1 MNAFLASASQFLFQ
15 LFLHYKYW
23 LLFPITALEGPLITM
38 AAGFL
43 VSVHQINPWIALPI
57 IIAGDTTGDVLYY
70 GIGWF
75 GERTRFSRWV
85 IKKLNFERHKER
97 VKHEFEKRGG
107 KLLLFGKFTHAFG
120 AVFLVGAGY
129 AQMDLWTFVWYSFI
143 GTAIKSSALMYVGYL
158 AGSAY
163 ATYAHTFESGSVWV
177 AGISIFIIVAG
188 LFIQSY
194 FVNKKNS
201 SELLKILHIRISSIF
216 PTAVLYGRCAER
228 SHYSSSVC
236 L

>member
-1 MNAFLASASQFLFQ
+1 MNALLATASQFLFQ
-15 LFLHYKYW
+15 LFLRYKYW

-43 VSVHQINPWIALPI
+43 VSTHQINPWIALPI

-85 IKKLNFERHKER
+85 IKKFNFERHKER
-97 VKHEFEKRGG
+97 VKAEFEKRGG

-120 AVFLVGAGY
+120 AVFLIGAGY
-129 AQMDLWTFVWYSFI
+129 AQMDLLSFVWYSFI
-143 GTAIKSSALMYVGYL
+143 GTAIKSSILMYVGYL

-163 ATYAHTFESGSVWV
+163 ATYASKFESGSVWV
-177 AGISIFIIVAG
+177 AGITIAVIILG
-188 LFIQSY
+188 LFAQNY
-194 FVNKKNS
+194 FVSKQDKN
-201 SELLKILHIRISSIF
+201 
-216 PTAVLYGRCAER
+216 VL
-228 SHYSSSVC
+228 
-236 L
+236 